1 MPEEVKDALREIL
14 APEASFNN
22 PVDMIATAS
31 ADQYRRT
38 IAAMADWDGI
48 DALIVIFIRPLL
60 TRAEDV
66 AEAVQAACAEL
77 PRELPVQA
85 VFMSAEDHAAID
97 TAAGVP
103 VHLYPEDAARALGR
117 VMRHVEW
124 RARPH
129 EEPPVFA
136 DADTELGAVTIAK
149 ALERGG
155 GWMGLE
161 EITEL
166 LGHHGIS
173 MPEWRSVED
182 PVAAGHAAE
191 EMGGRVALKA
201 ADPAIVHKTDL
212 GAVRVGLEGAAE
224 VSWAAVEMDEEL
236 NEAGVERQNFIVQ
249 SMVEEGTELLV
260 GVVSDPVFG
269 PVLACGAGG
278 TQAELLKD
286 VAVRICP
293 LNRQEAGE
301 MVRSLAVYPLLTGY
315 RGAPG
320 ADLGALEDLLL
331 RVSAMVEAHHEIVEL
346 DLNPVMA
353 GPDGALAVDARI
365 RVKSAPP
372 SRPWPSTWKIDDA

>member
-1 MPEEVKDALREIL
+1 
-14 APEASFNN
+14 
-22 PVDMIATAS
+22 
-31 ADQYRRT
+31 
-38 IAAMADWDGI
+38 
-48 DALIVIFIRPLL
+48 
-60 TRAEDV
+60 
-66 AEAVQAACAEL
+66 
-77 PRELPVQA
+77 
-85 VFMSAEDHAAID
+85 MSAEDYAAID

-124 RARPH
+124 RFRPF

-136 DADTELGAVTIAK
+136 DADPELGAVTIAR

-155 GWMGLE
+155 GWLGLD

-166 LGHHGIS
+166 LGHHGIA
-173 MPEWRSVED
+173 MPAWRSVGD

-201 ADPAIVHKTDL
+201 AGPEIIHKTDL
-212 GAVRVGLEGAAE
+212 GAVRVGLEGAAA
-224 VSWAAVEMDEEL
+224 VSWAAVEMDEQL
-236 NEAGVERQNFIVQ
+236 AAAGVEREEFIVQ
-249 SMVEEGTELLV
+249 SMVDDGTELLV

-269 PVLACGAGG
+269 PVLACGGGG

-315 RGAPG
+315 RGAAG
-320 ADLGALEDLLL
+320 ADLVALEDLLL
-331 RVSAMVEAHHEIVEL
+331 RISAMVEAHHEIVEL

-353 GPDGALAVDARI
+353 GPDGAVAVDARV
-365 RVKSAPP
+365 RVSSAPP
-372 SRPWPSTWKIDDA
+372 SRPWPSTWKIDDE